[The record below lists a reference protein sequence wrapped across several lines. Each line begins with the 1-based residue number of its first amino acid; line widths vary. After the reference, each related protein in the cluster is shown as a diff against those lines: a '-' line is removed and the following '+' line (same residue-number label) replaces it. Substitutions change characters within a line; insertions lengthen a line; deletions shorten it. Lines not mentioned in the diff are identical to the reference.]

1 MKQISKTSIL
11 KNVFGYNEFRSNQQ
25 VIIESI
31 LSKNDTL
38 AIMPTGGG
46 KSICYQIPAI
56 LSEGTAVVIS
66 PLISLMKD
74 QVDTLKRKGV
84 SAGLINSTISQVEY
98 STIVKELKDGT
109 LKLLYISP
117 ERLNSDNFLRFLA
130 KIKISFI
137 AVDEAHCISEWGHDF
152 RPAYKHLNRIF
163 DYIETVPII
172 ALTAT
177 ATKEVREDIK
187 KSLKISN
194 ANVYISDFDRP
205 NLYYDVI
212 NTNNKG
218 LEVVKLIEELVFNF
232 NQKKEDYS
240 IIIYCSSRKNV
251 EELNSFLTTKNIL
264 SKTYHAGQPD
274 AERTKVQEDFIN
286 GDCKIIIA
294 TNAFGMGIDKANV
307 RLVIH
312 YDMPSSIENYYQ
324 ESGRAG
330 RDGKNSKCIL
340 LYNSEDRY
348 LQEFFV
354 DLSNPNLQE
363 IETCYRFVVNL
374 LNNKE
379 TNFSLKSLIY
389 KISSNSNL
397 NYKLIETVINVFQK
411 ADVIKLEN
419 ISSVFKIKLKSAKND
434 FLDVLQNIGIREK
447 YIIESLLRGLPSE
460 SFDKYVEFDKFYF
473 LKKYEITE
481 QEFNR
486 VLNRLKYFNLLE
498 IDEIGQ
504 LKILLQKQIDFEDTN
519 LFTLFDYNFLLNR
532 RIYNRKKIDYLQN
545 YCETQDCK
553 RNTLLSY
560 FDNEK
565 ENENI
570 NDIKRC
576 NNCASCNERQFKE
589 TIFNLQRRQL
599 KLQLIKEFA
608 YWDME
613 KLQKNKNELVDYI
626 LELEKYK
633 ELNLD
638 FLYYKTKRFV
648 SFVIED
654 MICEKYLFEV
664 FNRKH
669 YLSNIKYYQDI

>member
-1 MKQISKTSIL
+1 
-11 KNVFGYNEFRSNQQ
+11 
-25 VIIESI
+25 
-31 LSKNDTL
+31 
-38 AIMPTGGG
+38 MPTGGG

-56 LSEGTAVVIS
+56 ICDGTAIVIS

-74 QVDTLKRKGV
+74 QVDTLKLKGV
-84 SAGLINSTISQVEY
+84 SAGLINSTISQEEY
-98 STIVKELKDGT
+98 SNIVKELKDGS

-130 KIKISFI
+130 KIKVSFI
-137 AVDEAHCISEWGHDF
+137 AIDEAHCISEWGHDF
-152 RPAYKHLNRIF
+152 RPAYKHINRIF
-163 DYIETVPII
+163 DFIERTPII

-177 ATKEVREDIK
+177 ATKEVREDII
-187 KSLKISN
+187 KSLKLNNSN
-194 ANVYISDFDRP
+194 VFISDFDRP

-212 NTNNKG
+212 NTNNKN

-251 EELNSFLTTKNIL
+251 EEINSILNTKNIL

-274 AERTKVQEDFIN
+274 AERTIVQDSFIN
-286 GDCKIIIA
+286 GNCKIIIA

-363 IETCYRFVVNL
+363 IETCYRIIVNL

-379 TNFSLKSLIY
+379 TNFSLKNLIY
-389 KISSNSNL
+389 KISTNSNL
-397 NYKLIETVINVFQK
+397 NYKLIETILNLFQK
-411 ADVIKLEN
+411 SDIIKLEN
-419 ISSVFKIKLKSAKND
+419 ISSVYKIKLKSSKND
-434 FLDVLQNIGIREK
+434 FVEVLQNISNKEK

-481 QEFNR
+481 PEFNR
-486 VLNRLKYFNLLE
+486 VINRLKYFNLLD
-498 IDEIGQ
+498 IDENGQ
-504 LKILLQKQIDFEDTN
+504 LKIIINRNVNFEDTN
-519 LFTLFDYNFLLNR
+519 LNSIFDYNLLLNR

-545 YCETQDCK
+545 YCETNNCK

-560 FDNEK
+560 FE
-565 ENENI
+565 
-570 NDIKRC
+570 NDIDKSFKIRNC
-576 NNCASCNERQFKE
+576 NNCASCNDKE
-589 TIFNLQRRQL
+589 YKDTIFILQRRKL
-599 KLQLIKEFA
+599 KLHLIKEFA

-613 KLQKNKNELVDYI
+613 KLQKSKNELVDYI

-664 FNRKH
+664 FNTKH
-669 YLSNIKYYQDI
+669 YLSNIKYYSEN